1 MALNHTQL
9 KWVIMEVVRRVPG
22 KANTATGKA
31 WLNNN
36 KPSYTWYRRFLERH
50 SDRIRSRVVENLDPK
65 RWKVTLDDLK
75 SLYDILDNLRKIY
88 PDLPARNVCN
98 LDETNITP
106 ERRKSRVL
114 AAKGARRTH
123 TLCNEARFSMT
134 ALPVV
139 FADGSEMSPHFII
152 KGKRRPK
159 WWGSQKYCVDLLGTE
174 FTYATLA
181 VQANGWM
188 DSEIF
193 LAWFT
198 EYFLPFTADRR
209 SEKTPVILVLDN
221 FSGHVHPATLKMA
234 RENNVIMV
242 GLPPHSTH
250 ITQPLDVTLMKPLKD
265 FWTKMLAVDG
275 LVDPWDVY
283 TEQDVIRLLCEP
295 APILGRREGH
305 PAEFWS
311 PWAKAFTPDNIRA
324 AFRST
329 GIWPTNFQAVA
340 DQAYVLCSPSESID
354 STPVGGNV
362 PLASSTQQEAQPSA
376 TTATPLAGRRSAST
390 NESATQPLPTDIM
403 TAFNQQE
410 LQLQAEIV
418 EAERKQEALRR
429 KLEQMR
435 RKRGV
440 LEAFSVDVATI
451 CHGFVNN
458 DNRPTKRTRR
468 DGRGRTEALVLNS
481 AEQVATAEAKLML
494 RDNKKSMKVEI
505 KAAKQAAR
513 DATRSLIK
521 KTSEVASAANASLRW
536 AEKAHVHVDTAANP
550 SATKA
555 VAESAARQAHAAV
568 EKAVTWCQTAAD
580 ELPACSEALTAALH
594 TKACVDR
601 AEEQLR
607 RLQAASLGMQVEEEE
622 EEQDDEEDE
631 EGEVQEEGEGGA
643 DADAPARRRRRPQ
656 VDPAVAFEAAQAQ
669 VDSARQAI
677 ETARPHADRAA
688 TSTLQAAA
696 REAFSK
702 AVKPKATRR
711 RGATAVAHRAADP
724 RPPLQDITNRPPTAD
739 A

>member
-1 MALNHTQL
+1 MARRVPLQAVRGVPMSVPFYSASFLLFLLPLLALVAVGRKKHARARTHSRAHAKAASRVSFAKGRRKQPGHGPGSYNLWSEEDMEGALTELAEAASTKNPHMEFNLKKTAHKWNIPRKTQERYFHKPGYFDAVKSAAGKGRGILTRDEEEEIVQLALAQHAAGMALNHTQL
-9 KWVIMEVVRRVPG
+9 KWVIMEVVRRVSG

-65 RWKVTLDDLK
+65 WWKVALDDLK

-98 LDETNITP
+98 LDETNITH
-106 ERRKSRVL
+106 ERRKSKVL

-139 FADGSEMSPHFII
+139 FADGSEMPPHFII

-221 FSGHVHPATLKMA
+221 FSRHVHPATLKMA

-390 NESATQPLPTDIM
+390 HESATQPLPTAIM

-418 EAERKQEALRR
+418 EAERKHEALRR

-440 LEAFSVDVATI
+440 LEAFSVDLATI

-468 DGRGRTEALVLNS
+468 DGRGRTEALVLNT
-481 AEQVATAEAKLML
+481 AEQIATAEAKLML
-494 RDNKKSMKVEI
+494 
-505 KAAKQAAR
+505 
-513 DATRSLIK
+513 
-521 KTSEVASAANASLRW
+521 
-536 AEKAHVHVDTAANP
+536 
-550 SATKA
+550 
-555 VAESAARQAHAAV
+555 
-568 EKAVTWCQTAAD
+568 
-580 ELPACSEALTAALH
+580 
-594 TKACVDR
+594 
-601 AEEQLR
+601 
-607 RLQAASLGMQVEEEE
+607 
-622 EEQDDEEDE
+622 
-631 EGEVQEEGEGGA
+631 
-643 DADAPARRRRRPQ
+643 
-656 VDPAVAFEAAQAQ
+656 
-669 VDSARQAI
+669 
-677 ETARPHADRAA
+677 
-688 TSTLQAAA
+688 
-696 REAFSK
+696 
-702 AVKPKATRR
+702 
-711 RGATAVAHRAADP
+711 
-724 RPPLQDITNRPPTAD
+724 
-739 A
+739 